1 MLGLY
6 GCIYIIVTVIII
18 NNNNNN
24 KRIEWGFVCKIE
36 NKLKGELRGE
46 KYRKMR
52 A

>member
-1 MLGLY
+1 LY
-6 GCIYIIVTVIII
+6 IHNSNSNNNN

-24 KRIEWGFVCKIE
+24 KSIEWGFVCKIE